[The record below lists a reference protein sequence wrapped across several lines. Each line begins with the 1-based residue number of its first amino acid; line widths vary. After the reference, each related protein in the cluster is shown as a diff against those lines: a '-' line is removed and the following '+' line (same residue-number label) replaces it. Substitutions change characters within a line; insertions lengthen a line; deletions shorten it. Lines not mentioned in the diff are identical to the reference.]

1 VAEEPQP
8 VGKGLGEKV
17 AEAREDGRQA
27 GVRGL
32 DLRYC
37 PHDAHTVASLL
48 RRIAWYQGHAAG
60 ERDATELDHQRRRV
74 VGGTRS

>member
-1 VAEEPQP
+1 M
-8 VGKGLGEKV
+8 LSEKV

-37 PHDAHTVASLL
+37 PHDAHTVASLM

-60 ERDATELDHQRRRV
+60 ERDV
-74 VGGTRS
+74 VGARDPLPGEATRGYLGKPEPK